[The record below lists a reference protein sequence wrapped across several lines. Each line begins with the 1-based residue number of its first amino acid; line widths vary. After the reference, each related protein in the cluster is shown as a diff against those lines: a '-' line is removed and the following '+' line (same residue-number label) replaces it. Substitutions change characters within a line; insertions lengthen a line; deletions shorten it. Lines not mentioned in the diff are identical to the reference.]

1 MHFHLFLVSGKIVC
15 SASSWTGDSSMEC
28 EKYSCRCHKNIHNN
42 HNNSNIQV
50 FYVCSSDFSSLLC
63 MCVRFSVFHSMCF
76 GMFHIFHV
84 RTRWSEHSG
93 CIVISLSRHATHNT
107 ISIYLFMS
115 SFFVYHYQINIE
127 IFHISSYQVAI
138 FHLSWA
144 PLLARLISGCKAQ
157 HHFIFVL
164 IKISSYLCD
173 ECWIDTKDT
182 IGCYSQTIATYPIRL
197 NLNTLANPIGTHCE
211 WGKW

>member
-1 MHFHLFLVSGKIVC
+1 MQRARMRRRVSWITKTATFLGTWLKMKENEPLAILFCLFFYSLLRFFPMHFHLFLVSGKIVC

-28 EKYSCRCHKNIHNN
+28 EKYSCWCHKNIHNN

-63 MCVRFSVFHSMCF
+63 MCVRFSVFHSVCF

-84 RTRWSEHSG
+84 RTRWSEHSV

-127 IFHISSYQVAI
+127 IFHISLYQVAI

-157 HHFIFVL
+157 HHSIFV
-164 IKISSYLCD
+164 
-173 ECWIDTKDT
+173 
-182 IGCYSQTIATYPIRL
+182 
-197 NLNTLANPIGTHCE
+197 
-211 WGKW
+211 